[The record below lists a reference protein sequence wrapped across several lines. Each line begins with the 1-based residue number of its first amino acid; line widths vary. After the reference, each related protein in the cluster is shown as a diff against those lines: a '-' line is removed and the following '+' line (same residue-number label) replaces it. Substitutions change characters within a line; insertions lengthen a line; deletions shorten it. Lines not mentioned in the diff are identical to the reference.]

1 MYERAMKQ
9 LLVQYCII
17 FHGGSL
23 LGAAFGSASANQ
35 NDWPPADP
43 SFLSHPRHVRRTT
56 TTPLADAEYE
66 HDHEQYRVPTFDLL
80 ELRHLSASDDHQES
94 LRYVLRDTGLLSIS
108 VTNSPSAAAIRTIRQ
123 VARATICS
131 CLRSDDNS
139 AHARTVSGGI
149 LADGTRRTTLATA
162 TIGSSPIPLLWKEQE
177 GIKGSGGGGSCSDE
191 AASSLEALRDVV
203 FGISQEFIAALDGLL
218 DDDNHHQ
225 NRTLLKTARGRSYR
239 TMQDIIRASHNL
251 EHFHLYE
258 KEQTDDCEND
268 VNGDNDDGR
277 RSETVLP
284 IHTDAGLFL
293 VFVPGMDCD
302 NPHTPSNDSSLL
314 VERRN
319 GIVQRARFEPDTF
332 GVLFGSGAEH
342 WLLPNNPLQVRATR
356 HAVRMRCGSRRA
368 WYGMSTYT

>member
-1 MYERAMKQ
+1 
-9 LLVQYCII
+9 
-17 FHGGSL
+17 
-23 LGAAFGSASANQ
+23 
-35 NDWPPADP
+35 
-43 SFLSHPRHVRRTT
+43 
-56 TTPLADAEYE
+56 
-66 HDHEQYRVPTFDLL
+66 L
-80 ELRHLSASDDHQES
+80 ELRHLSASDHQES
-94 LRYVLRDTGLLSIS
+94 LRQVLRDTGLLSIS
-108 VTNSPSAAAIRTIRQ
+108 VANSPSAAAIRTIRQ

-131 CLRSDDNS
+131 CLRSDENS

-162 TIGSSPIPLLWKEQE
+162 TIGSSPIPLLWNEQE
-177 GIKGSGGGGSCSDE
+177 AIKKGNGGGGGSCSDE

-203 FGISQEFIAALDGLL
+203 FGISQEFIVALDGLLL
-218 DDDNHHQ
+218 DDDNHDQ
-225 NRTLLKTARGRSYR
+225 NQTLLKTARGRSYH

-258 KEQTDDCEND
+258 KDQTDDCDNE
-268 VNGDNDDGR
+268 VNGDNDDDGR

-302 NPHTPSNDSSLL
+302 NPHTPSDDSSLL

-319 GIVQRARFEPDTF
+319 GMVQRARFEPDTF

-368 WYGMSTYT
+368 WYGMSTYAVHPNESDISHVFFVFVRMCTHSALGPARRHFTRPAPAYFCRCTQVVGPFQESDL